1 MATSGIGALFNGA
14 SRAPPPRPQPRVCSY
29 THPHIYANWKYS
41 DKYDD
46 MHPHDSRLKEI
57 GIELKRRKHTQPAS
71 RTSDEDFVV
80 KEETP
85 DKKRKHAEINKMQI
99 LHRQPVVD
107 AARAVD
113 MDELQ
118 FDQPFSGFNYAT
130 NPDSTRWGPYHH
142 DPFHPPNHSA
152 NGGRAFYDETSI
164 YSNSMPDS
172 FNLAQSLS
180 GNTLVS
186 ESFVPD
192 SFGATYPPHDDGI
205 ETSILGSFGAAETLF
220 ADGVDPFSSAS
231 FGNAE
236 LSHVDG
242 AETFVPRP
250 FDAEPT
256 YPTDNDAFA
265 SAPFAVEPDNVDATD
280 DHDED
285 FKQEDTQEH
294 HIVSAAP
301 AEDSEFAASESEDE
315 RPRKT
320 PKLNKD
326 GVPRKPRQP
335 RAKLLKWSDDDWK
348 NVCLGI
354 VWACGETG
362 VQIPFEQ
369 AAQVVGEKC
378 TAGALQQAL
387 LKLRGKQVDAGHSIP
402 SLKMAWTRKNKPA
415 TLGKAKASLESEA
428 NKPRKKP
435 TRFEATQSLIITLPR
450 AYTNEHREGLQA
462 PYKWKKPPRKV
473 KSANVKQD
481 PDASFPYTPG
491 GSQHLDYLSA
501 TPSMT
506 SHLYETPPVTP
517 FGSNVGY
524 LQGMVLGG
532 GEYANPLTTEGLQ
545 EVGNG
550 WDDAADDVFGL

>member
-1 MATSGIGALFNGA
+1 MILTT
-14 SRAPPPRPQPRVCSY
+14 SRARSY
-29 THPHIYANWKYS
+29 TYPHIYANWKYS

-46 MHPHDSRLKEI
+46 MHPHDSRLKDI
-57 GIELKRRKHTQPAS
+57 GIESKKRKHAQPPP
-71 RTSDEDFVV
+71 RTSDEDFVM

-85 DKKRKHAEINKMQI
+85 DKKRKHDEVEKMRI

-113 MDELQ
+113 MDKLQ
-118 FDQPFSGFNYAT
+118 LDQPFSGFNYAA
-130 NPDSTRWGPYHH
+130 NSDNTRWDPYHH

-180 GNTLVS
+180 GDTLVP
-186 ESFVPD
+186 ESFVAG
-192 SFGATYPPHDDGI
+192 SFGAAYPPLDDGVGRFVP
-205 ETSILGSFGAAETLF
+205 GSFGAAEQLF
-220 ADGVDPFSSAS
+220 ADGVDLFSSAS

-236 LSHVDG
+236 PSHVG
-242 AETFVPRP
+242 SAETFVPRP
-250 FDAEPT
+250 FDAEPV
-256 YPTDNDAFA
+256 YLAENDAFA
-265 SAPFAVEPDNVDATD
+265 SAPLAAEPDSVDVAD
-280 DHDED
+280 DQDED
-285 FKQEDTQEH
+285 FKQEDAQEH
-294 HIVSAAP
+294 HSVSAAP
-301 AEDSEFAASESEDE
+301 AENSEFAASESEDE
-315 RPRKT
+315 HPRKT

-402 SLKMAWTRKNKPA
+402 SLKMAWTRKNKSA
-415 TLGKAKASLESEA
+415 TLGKAKASLGSEA

-435 TRFEATQSLIITLPR
+435 TRFEATQSLIITLRR
-450 AYTNEHREGLQA
+450 AYTNEDREGLQA

-481 PDASFPYTPG
+481 PDASFPSTPG
-491 GSQHLDYLSA
+491 GSQHLDYLPA
-501 TPSMT
+501 TPPMNVR
-506 SHLYETPPVTP
+506 LYETPPVTP
-517 FGSNVGY
+517 FGNNVGY

-532 GEYANPLTTEGLQ
+532 GEYANLLTTEGLQ
-545 EVGNG
+545 EIGNG
-550 WDDAADDVFGL
+550 WGDAADDVFGL